1 MISYADPSVV
11 DKVIEGTHIFN
22 NKQIIPDFLLKVWK
36 VAGPFDHHTNQSR
49 GFGFVVFNSE
59 QAVGDLLRKG
69 NMIHMSGSQDEIKR
83 NIPKGSVQSDYFKTK
98 KIFCLWNS
106 TYMTDDE
113 YQSFFS
119 KHGKVLDHAIIRDP
133 STSQSRDFGFIGFDS
148 IQIVDDLL
156 AKGNMIDMAGSQI
169 IGPMVFTV
177 GTVVSLVVTEERH
190 LLVTLVAMGHIMEV
204 SMVGMA
210 LLRALIVMVFLALV
224 VVMKLVPVK
233 FMVEIKKERLHEIKG
248 FQNKEDFC
256 CGIPLTMTED
266 DNIIDLAGSQVE
278 IGKAEPMKALK
289 PGAFVF
295 SSES

>member
-1 MISYADPSVV
+1 M
-11 DKVIEGTHIFN
+11 
-22 NKQIIPDFLLKVWK
+22 IIPDFLLKVWK

-156 AKGNMIDMAGSQI
+156 AKGNMIDMAGSQ
-169 IGPMVFTV
+169 
-177 GTVVSLVVTEERH
+177 
-190 LLVTLVAMGHIMEV
+190 
-204 SMVGMA
+204 
-210 LLRALIVMVFLALV
+210 
-224 VVMKLVPVK
+224 
-233 FMVEIKKERLHEIKG
+233 VEIKKERLHEIKG

-256 CGIPLTMTED
+256 CGIPLTMTE
-266 DNIIDLAGSQVE
+266 VE
-278 IGKAEPMKALK
+278 FKS
-289 PGAFVF
+289 FF
-295 SSES
+295 SKYG